1 MSATLTDK
9 PTDTGTSR
17 RLLRGLPWLVVRQHR
32 IALACVLGLTLLTA
46 IWIVYERHD
55 LVQLLDAKG
64 WPEKDAGQPLENN
77 RGYGYITSIISGLPL
92 ILAVF
97 IGAPLIA
104 GDQESGT
111 AQLVTTQSV
120 SRRQWL
126 IAKLGLAYTLALVSG
141 VVLSALFTWW
151 WKPYRS
157 LFPSEWIDGLIF
169 DNTGPVLPAF
179 LLFLTA
185 AGVTIGV
192 LVRRVLPAMVGAFLF
207 TAMTT
212 LFVWDEIRVRIG
224 VTHMF
229 TYPLNSDLPERFNDA
244 YEADRWV
251 GSADGTL
258 YNWGICAEAT
268 EKAQNACI
276 KEHGIVNNVIEYLD
290 YSQMGTMQWTAAGI
304 LLAGTALLTAFTLW
318 WTSAVRCRTGSPLL
332 RKVSAIERKVK
343 SVVVFRIDRRSG
355 VSTYLQIVRQV
366 EQALRMGA
374 LEVGDRLPT
383 AAQVAATTKVN
394 PNTTLKAYRELERM
408 GLAEVRQGAGT
419 FITRTLAQPQ
429 SGPDS
434 RCGPR

>member
-1 MSATLTDK
+1 MSATLTEK
-9 PTDTGTSR
+9 PTATGSDR

-32 IALACVLGLTLLTA
+32 TALACVLGLTLLTA
-46 IWIVYERHD
+46 IWIVYERHE

-64 WPEKDAGQPLENN
+64 WPEKDPGQPMENH
-77 RGYGYITSIISGLPL
+77 RGYEYITNIINGLPL

-157 LFPSEWIDGLIF
+157 LFLSEWIDGVIF

-185 AGVTIGV
+185 TGITIGV

-207 TAMTT
+207 TSVTT
-212 LFVWDEIRVRIG
+212 LFVWDEIRLRLDSSQ
-224 VTHMF
+224 MF
-229 TYPLNSDLPERFNDA
+229 TYPKDTELPERFADA
-244 YEADRWV
+244 YEVDRWV

-258 YNWGICAEAT
+258 YNWGICAETT

-276 KEHGIVNNVIEYLD
+276 EKHGIVNDVIEYLD
-290 YSQMGTMQWTAAGI
+290 YSQMGAMQWSAAGI

-318 WTSAVRCRTGSPLL
+318 WASRRPL
-332 RKVSAIERKVK
+332 
-343 SVVVFRIDRRSG
+343 
-355 VSTYLQIVRQV
+355 
-366 EQALRMGA
+366 
-374 LEVGDRLPT
+374 
-383 AAQVAATTKVN
+383 
-394 PNTTLKAYRELERM
+394 
-408 GLAEVRQGAGT
+408 
-419 FITRTLAQPQ
+419 
-429 SGPDS
+429 
-434 RCGPR
+434 

>member
-55 LVQLLDAKG
+55 LAQLLDAKG

-318 WTSAVRCRTGSPLL
+318 WTSRRPL
-332 RKVSAIERKVK
+332 
-343 SVVVFRIDRRSG
+343 
-355 VSTYLQIVRQV
+355 
-366 EQALRMGA
+366 
-374 LEVGDRLPT
+374 
-383 AAQVAATTKVN
+383 
-394 PNTTLKAYRELERM
+394 
-408 GLAEVRQGAGT
+408 
-419 FITRTLAQPQ
+419 
-429 SGPDS
+429 
-434 RCGPR
+434 

>member
-1 MSATLTDK
+1 MSATLTDR
-9 PTDTGTSR
+9 PTETGTSR

-32 IALACVLGLTLLTA
+32 IALACILGLTLLTA

-157 LFPSEWIDGLIF
+157 LFPSEWIDGLVF

-318 WTSAVRCRTGSPLL
+318 WTSRRPL
-332 RKVSAIERKVK
+332 
-343 SVVVFRIDRRSG
+343 
-355 VSTYLQIVRQV
+355 
-366 EQALRMGA
+366 
-374 LEVGDRLPT
+374 
-383 AAQVAATTKVN
+383 
-394 PNTTLKAYRELERM
+394 
-408 GLAEVRQGAGT
+408 
-419 FITRTLAQPQ
+419 
-429 SGPDS
+429 
-434 RCGPR
+434 

>member
-1 MSATLTDK
+1 MSATLTDR
-9 PTDTGTSR
+9 PTETGTSR

-157 LFPSEWIDGLIF
+157 LFPSEWIDGLVF

-318 WTSAVRCRTGSPLL
+318 WTSRRPL
-332 RKVSAIERKVK
+332 
-343 SVVVFRIDRRSG
+343 
-355 VSTYLQIVRQV
+355 
-366 EQALRMGA
+366 
-374 LEVGDRLPT
+374 
-383 AAQVAATTKVN
+383 
-394 PNTTLKAYRELERM
+394 
-408 GLAEVRQGAGT
+408 
-419 FITRTLAQPQ
+419 
-429 SGPDS
+429 
-434 RCGPR
+434 

>member
-55 LVQLLDAKG
+55 LVQLLNAKG

-77 RGYGYITSIISGLPL
+77 RGYGYITSIINGLPL

-318 WTSAVRCRTGSPLL
+318 WTSRRPL
-332 RKVSAIERKVK
+332 
-343 SVVVFRIDRRSG
+343 
-355 VSTYLQIVRQV
+355 
-366 EQALRMGA
+366 
-374 LEVGDRLPT
+374 
-383 AAQVAATTKVN
+383 
-394 PNTTLKAYRELERM
+394 
-408 GLAEVRQGAGT
+408 
-419 FITRTLAQPQ
+419 
-429 SGPDS
+429 
-434 RCGPR
+434 

>member
-1 MSATLTDK
+1 M
-9 PTDTGTSR
+9 
-17 RLLRGLPWLVVRQHR
+17 
-32 IALACVLGLTLLTA
+32 
-46 IWIVYERHD
+46 
-55 LVQLLDAKG
+55 
-64 WPEKDAGQPLENN
+64 ENN

-157 LFPSEWIDGLIF
+157 LFPSEWIDGLVF

-290 YSQMGTMQWTAAGI
+290 YSQMGTMQWTAAQHPARRNRPAHRVHP
-304 LLAGTALLTAFTLW
+304 LVDLPP
-318 WTSAVRCRTGSPLL
+318 SAVGPAPSP
-332 RKVSAIERKVK
+332 
-343 SVVVFRIDRRSG
+343 
-355 VSTYLQIVRQV
+355 T
-366 EQALRMGA
+366 
-374 LEVGDRLPT
+374 
-383 AAQVAATTKVN
+383 
-394 PNTTLKAYRELERM
+394 
-408 GLAEVRQGAGT
+408 
-419 FITRTLAQPQ
+419 
-429 SGPDS
+429 
-434 RCGPR
+434 

>member
-1 MSATLTDK
+1 MSATLTDR

-157 LFPSEWIDGLIF
+157 LFPSEWIDGLVF

-318 WTSAVRCRTGSPLL
+318 WTSRRPL
-332 RKVSAIERKVK
+332 
-343 SVVVFRIDRRSG
+343 
-355 VSTYLQIVRQV
+355 
-366 EQALRMGA
+366 
-374 LEVGDRLPT
+374 
-383 AAQVAATTKVN
+383 
-394 PNTTLKAYRELERM
+394 
-408 GLAEVRQGAGT
+408 
-419 FITRTLAQPQ
+419 
-429 SGPDS
+429 
-434 RCGPR
+434 

>member
-9 PTDTGTSR
+9 PTGTGTSR

-77 RGYGYITSIISGLPL
+77 RGYEYITSIINGLPL

-126 IAKLGLAYTLALVSG
+126 IAKLGLAYALALVSG

-276 KEHGIVNNVIEYLD
+276 SKHGIVNNVIEYLD

-318 WTSAVRCRTGSPLL
+318 WASRRPL
-332 RKVSAIERKVK
+332 
-343 SVVVFRIDRRSG
+343 
-355 VSTYLQIVRQV
+355 
-366 EQALRMGA
+366 
-374 LEVGDRLPT
+374 
-383 AAQVAATTKVN
+383 
-394 PNTTLKAYRELERM
+394 
-408 GLAEVRQGAGT
+408 
-419 FITRTLAQPQ
+419 
-429 SGPDS
+429 
-434 RCGPR
+434 